1 MCGKIPIWV
10 DPDWYELFR
19 KNATVIAGEGKAKSE
34 NYSTPMRREWFLP
47 CPRLNETW
55 SAGGSTMMKTM
66 RIMSDSPLNA
76 ETPTANLQSWI
87 TSNEVF
93 FKRNQEIFMASPVS
107 LESWR
112 LAIKGLVN
120 NRIDLTFA
128 DILSMAKVEV
138 ANTLECSGNGRS
150 LFREKAAG
158 NPWAIGGVGNAIWGG
173 VRLSEVLAKAGVAK
187 EARHVSFEGL
197 DNPLAAGTIKFIR
210 SIPLEKALDSTIL
223 AYEMNG
229 EPLPLEHGY
238 PLRAL
243 ALGWTG
249 ANCVKWLS
257 EIALLEEPATGYFMD
272 NVYRIFQKGEQ
283 PPTGKIV
290 TSIPLK
296 SIITWPEHGARISGG
311 IVAVRGA
318 AYGGEADI
326 AGIEVSVDGG
336 VTWHGAQF
344 IGPHQRYAWRRW
356 EYFWNTLQPGD
367 YTIMARAIDEH
378 GKMQPLSAEW
388 NVLGYG
394 NNGSREHAV
403 AVTIL

>member
-1 MCGKIPIWV
+1 MK
-10 DPDWYELFR
+10 
-19 KNATVIAGEGKAKSE
+19 
-34 NYSTPMRREWFLP
+34 
-47 CPRLNETW
+47 
-55 SAGGSTMMKTM
+55 KTM
-66 RIMSDSPLNA
+66 RIMSETPLNA

-93 FKRNQEIFMASPVS
+93 FKRNQEIFMSAPVP

-112 LAIKGLVN
+112 LSIAGLVN
-120 NRIDLTFA
+120 NRIELSFA
-128 DILSMAKVEV
+128 DLLAMAKVEV

-150 LFREKAAG
+150 LLQDKSAG
-158 NPWAIGGVGNAIWGG
+158 NPWTIGGVGNAIWGG
-173 VRLSEVLAKAGVAK
+173 VRLSEVLARAGVAE

-197 DNPLAAGTIKFIR
+197 DNPLAAGTMKFIR
-210 SIPLEKALDSTIL
+210 SIPIDKARDSTIL

-229 EPLPLEHGY
+229 EPLPLEHGF

-257 EIALLEEPATGYFMD
+257 KIALLKDPATGYFMD

-283 PPTGKIV
+283 PETGKIV

-296 SIITWPEHGARISGG
+296 SIITSPEHGAILDGG
-311 IVAVRGA
+311 TVVVRGA

-326 AGIEVSVDGG
+326 AGIEVSFDDGA
-336 VTWHGAQF
+336 TWHGAHF
-344 IGPHQRYAWRRW
+344 IGPHERYAWRRW
-356 EYFWNTLQPGD
+356 EYSWSTEKPGE
-367 YTIMARAIDEH
+367 YTVMARAIDVH
-378 GKMQPLSAEW
+378 GKVQPLSAEW

-394 NNGSREHAV
+394 NNGSREHAIS
-403 AVTIL
+403 VTVR